1 MSLLIQDAIHAATHD
16 SHRRL
21 DLALSW
27 LDLGQPRYYAGFLRS
42 QADALLPLERVL
54 EANNIAA
61 ILPDW
66 PLRARSEALTHD
78 LLLLD
83 IAPAPLPEPHFSNDA
98 QMLGAAYVL
107 EASRMGARVM
117 LARLAQAPDSVSMD
131 ATRYLKHGFGKR
143 FWPTFLAV
151 LENHPAAQT
160 DTESVV
166 QGAQIAFDLFESALV
181 PMATMAS
188 VAAA

>member
-1 MSLLIQDAIHAATHD
+1 MSLFIQDTIRAATHD

-42 QADALLPLERVL
+42 QADALLPLESAL
-54 EANNIAA
+54 ETANIAE

-66 PLRARSEALTHD
+66 PLRSRSEALKQD
-78 LLLLD
+78 LILLNVTTT
-83 IAPAPLPEPHFSNDA
+83 PLPQPRFSNEA

-117 LARLAQAPDSVSMD
+117 LARLAQNSCSSSIE
-131 ATRYLKHGFGKR
+131 ATKYLKHGFGKR

-151 LENHPAAQT
+151 LETHPAAQT
-160 DTESVV
+160 NTAGVV
-166 QGAQIAFDLFESALV
+166 EGAELAFAMFESALA
-181 PMATMAS
+181 PMVS
-188 VAAA
+188 VEAA

>member
-1 MSLLIQDAIHAATHD
+1 MSLFIQDTIRGATHD

-27 LDLGQPRYYAGFLRS
+27 LDLAQPRYYAGFLRS
-42 QADALLPLERVL
+42 QADALLPLEAAL
-54 EANNIAA
+54 ETGNIVE

-66 PLRARSEALTHD
+66 PLRARSEALRQD
-78 LLLLD
+78 LCAMS
-83 IAPAPLPEPHFSNDA
+83 ISSTPQPEPAFSNEA

-117 LARLAQAPDSVSMD
+117 LARLAQHPEPAAIE
-131 ATRYLKHGFGKR
+131 ATKYLKHGFGKR

-151 LENHPAAQT
+151 LENHPAAQA
-160 DTESVV
+160 DTASVV
-166 QGAQIAFDLFESALV
+166 QGARTAFGLFESALV
-181 PMATMAS
+181 PVAS

>member
-1 MSLLIQDAIHAATHD
+1 MSLLIQDTIHAATHD

-42 QADALLPLERVL
+42 QAEALLPLESAL
-54 EANNIAA
+54 EAAGIAET
-61 ILPDW
+61 LPDW
-66 PLRARSEALTHD
+66 PLRARSNAITQD
-78 LLLLD
+78 LILMNVTPTLLS
-83 IAPAPLPEPHFSNDA
+83 EPSFSNEA
-98 QMLGAAYVL
+98 RLLGAAYVL

-117 LARLAQAPDSVSMD
+117 LARLAQQSDSISIE

-151 LENHPAAQT
+151 LENHPAAHA
-160 DTESVV
+160 DTGSVV
-166 QGAQIAFDLFESALV
+166 QGAQTAFGMFETALV
-181 PMATMAS
+181 PVVS

>member
-1 MSLLIQDAIHAATHD
+1 MSLFIQDTIRAATHD

-42 QADALLPLERVL
+42 QADALLPLEGAL
-54 EANNIAA
+54 ETAGITGV
-61 ILPDW
+61 LPDW
-66 PLRARSEALTHD
+66 PLRARGTALKHD
-78 LLLLD
+78 LLLLNVV
-83 IAPAPLPEPHFSNDA
+83 PAPHPQPHFNNDA
-98 QMLGAAYVL
+98 QMLGAVYVL

-117 LARLAQAPDSVSMD
+117 LARLAQHADSTSIE

-151 LENHPAAQT
+151 LENHPSAHA
-160 DTESVV
+160 DIEGVV
-166 QGAQIAFDLFESALV
+166 QGAQIAFDMFENALV
-181 PMATMAS
+181 PIGS

>member
-1 MSLLIQDAIHAATHD
+1 MSLFIQDTIRAATHD

-42 QADALLPLERVL
+42 QADALLPLESAL
-54 EANNIAA
+54 EIAGIA
-61 ILPDW
+61 EVLPDW
-66 PLRARSEALTHD
+66 PHRARSAVLRHD
-78 LLLLD
+78 LLLLNV
-83 IAPAPLPEPHFSNDA
+83 ISAPHPEPHFNNEA

-117 LARLAQAPDSVSMD
+117 LARLAQQPDSMSIE
-131 ATRYLKHGFGKR
+131 ATKYLKHGFGKR
-143 FWPTFLAV
+143 FWPTFLTV
-151 LENHPAAQT
+151 LENHSAAQANT
-160 DTESVV
+160 DSVV
-166 QGAQIAFDLFESALV
+166 QGAQIAFGMFENALV
-181 PMATMAS
+181 PAIS

>member
-42 QADALLPLERVL
+42 QADALLPLERAL

-66 PLRARSEALTHD
+66 PLRTRSEAITHD

-83 IAPAPLPEPHFSNDA
+83 MAPAPLPEPEPNFSNEA

-166 QGAQIAFDLFESALV
+166 QGAQIAFGLFESALV
-181 PMATMAS
+181 PVAS

>member
-1 MSLLIQDAIHAATHD
+1 MSLLIQDAIRAATHD

-27 LDLGQPRYYAGFLRS
+27 FDLGQPRYYAGFLRS
-42 QADALLPLERVL
+42 QADALLPLESAL
-54 EANNIAA
+54 EASNIAD

-66 PLRARSEALTHD
+66 PLRTRSAALTHD
-78 LLLLD
+78 LLLLNV
-83 IAPAPLPEPHFSNDA
+83 ASTPLPEPQFSSAA

-107 EASRMGARVM
+107 EASRMRARVM
-117 LARLAQAPDSVSMD
+117 LARLAQEQDSISME

-151 LENHPAAQT
+151 LENHPAAQADT
-160 DTESVV
+160 DGVL
-166 QGAQIAFDLFESALV
+166 QGAQIAFGMFETALV
-181 PMATMAS
+181 PVVS